1 MRLDDFEHDV
11 RDIIEQILNH
21 LQSANLLTVPLSPQ
35 AEREI
40 LMAGRLVQDLSLL
53 VEEFI
58 AQRRSEQDS

>member
-21 LQSANLLTVPLSPQ
+21 LQSASLLTVPLSSQ

-53 VEEFI
+53 VEEFV
-58 AQRRSEQDS
+58 AQRRGEQDS

>member
-21 LQSANLLTVPLSPQ
+21 LQSASLLTAQASSQ

-53 VEEFI
+53 VEEFV
-58 AQRRSEQDS
+58 AQRRGEQDS